1 VGCPILQLALW
12 NRQPPRDCGAIN
24 QGITLF
30 SFLRKLAQGERNMP
44 MGTLDI
50 MKLDGN
56 PITYQI
62 MFEQNAGGTYVARVD
77 ADELVPFMHEEM
89 RVDLPMAE
97 ELARSAER
105 DGRIRMPDVF
115 LEENNMHAA
124 MEYMEEED

>member
-1 VGCPILQLALW
+1 
-12 NRQPPRDCGAIN
+12 
-24 QGITLF
+24 
-30 SFLRKLAQGERNMP
+30 MP

-77 ADELVPFMHEEM
+77 ADEVVPFMHEEM
-89 RVDLPMAE
+89 RVDMPMAE
-97 ELARSAER
+97 EAARAAER
-105 DGRIRMPDVF
+105 DGRVRIPDVF